1 MEKKTFIPN
10 WYIDKKIQ
18 GKSKTIKISIILIS
32 IINIVLLSFII
43 KNSNKTR
50 NIDHDI
56 GNENINHMSIV
67 ENLKP
72 DIITI
77 EKYRE
82 ISSFLEIKNLSYK
95 EMLITKDNIEID
107 IEVKTHEEYIYVI
120 RCIEEQYSIKRLAPN
135 IKNESNIDFKVIL
148 EV

>member
-1 MEKKTFIPN
+1 MAKKTFIPN

-18 GKSKTIKISIILIS
+18 GKSKTIKIYIILIL
-32 IINIVLLSFII
+32 IINIVLLSII
-43 KNSNKTR
+43 INNSNKTK
-50 NIDHDI
+50 NIDQET
-56 GNENINHMSIV
+56 GNENIKYSSIM
-67 ENLKP
+67 ETLKP

-82 ISSFLEIKNLSYK
+82 ISSFFEVNNLSYK

-107 IEVKTHEEYIYVI
+107 IEVKSHEEYIYVI
-120 RCIEEQYSIKRLAPN
+120 RCIEEEYSIKRLAPN
-135 IKNESNIDFKVIL
+135 IKNESNFDFKVIL

>member
-1 MEKKTFIPN
+1 MAKKTFIPI
-10 WYIDKKIQ
+10 WYIDKKNQ
-18 GKSKTIKISIILIS
+18 GKSKTIKMYIILIL

-43 KNSNKTR
+43 NNSNKIK
-50 NIDHDI
+50 NIGHESD
-56 GNENINHMSIV
+56 NENTKYNSIM
-67 ENLKP
+67 ETLKP

-82 ISSFLEIKNLSYK
+82 ISSFFEKNKLSYK
-95 EMLITKDNIEID
+95 EMLITKDNVEID
-107 IEVKTHEEYIYVI
+107 IEVKSHEEYIYVI

-135 IKNESNIDFKVIL
+135 IKNESYINFKVIL